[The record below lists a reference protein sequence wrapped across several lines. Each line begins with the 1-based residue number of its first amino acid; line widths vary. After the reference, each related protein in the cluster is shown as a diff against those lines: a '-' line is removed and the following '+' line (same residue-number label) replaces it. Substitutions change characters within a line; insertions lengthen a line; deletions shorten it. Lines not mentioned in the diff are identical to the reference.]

1 MNVKRL
7 FVVVALVTFM
17 VLGTAGYGITAPKV
31 SRLAMGTGT
40 VGGVFNVYGSG
51 WASAVMSSV
60 PGVEVTVEVTG
71 GGVANLQLVQ
81 SHQVDIGLTMT
92 SISYE
97 AWEGLGW
104 ANGMKHRNVRGLIP
118 TYPSLLHMMTLT
130 DRPVNS
136 IHDFEGK
143 NISLGPPGGPA
154 DTVGRD
160 LLKLFGI
167 KPKSI
172 LNIGADASMT
182 ALMDGMV
189 DATLL
194 WASHPYSAAMNL
206 ESSHEV
212 RHIEFS
218 EEDIDR
224 ITSEWPHFARTF
236 IPAGTYKHMTR
247 DYPTIAS
254 WSLVICHKDLP
265 EDLVYDLVKATYANV
280 DRIIAAH
287 PGARNTRPENIVNTY
302 LPLHRGAYKYY
313 QEIGIDLPSHLA
325 PVD

>member
-1 MNVKRL
+1 MNVKCL
-7 FVVVALVTFM
+7 FAVVALVTFM
-17 VLGTAGYGITAPKV
+17 VRNCRLRNNRTKV
-31 SRLAMGTGT
+31 SRLAMGIET
-40 VGGVFNVYGSG
+40 VVFSTYGSA

-130 DRPVNS
+130 DRPINS

-172 LNIGADASMT
+172 LTS
-182 ALMDGMV
+182 ALMQKYSRVDGR
-189 DATLL
+189 
-194 WASHPYSAAMNL
+194 Y
-206 ESSHEV
+206 
-212 RHIEFS
+212 
-218 EEDIDR
+218 
-224 ITSEWPHFARTF
+224 
-236 IPAGTYKHMTR
+236 G
-247 DYPTIAS
+247 
-254 WSLVICHKDLP
+254 
-265 EDLVYDLVKATYANV
+265 
-280 DRIIAAH
+280 
-287 PGARNTRPENIVNTY
+287 
-302 LPLHRGAYKYY
+302 
-313 QEIGIDLPSHLA
+313 
-325 PVD
+325 